1 MLSNNEYNV
10 CVCVCVCARMC
21 GALSQEV
28 ETSFIV
34 LI

>member
-1 MLSNNEYNV
+1 MGVTYMCART
-10 CVCVCVCARMC
+10 CVCVC

-28 ETSFIV
+28 ETSLIV